1 MRQLGKENRGQRKIR
16 RRNKGS
22 PDAIE
27 KHEIDGVTPADY
39 TDSC

>member
-1 MRQLGKENRGQRKIR
+1 MCQLGKENWGQRKIG

-27 KHEIDGVTPADY
+27 NHEIDSVTPADY